1 VHKLSTSKEKDKAPI
16 KYRVT
21 LDSRTAI
28 MAFLRSVVAA
38 SVVAGAVAFAPA
50 SVLPSIVSRSG
61 GTTPLTVVMNGGTG
75 RYKDVGIR
83 GAARGQAGKPP
94 VKTDPLAIDLELV
107 QGIKRVDVVDI
118 SYKKPPSSFFST
130 GAVVPP
136 TPKPTA
142 AAPKPYARAY
152 GAKEWDEAR
161 RQGSFGSDGEPV
173 SLAPSDIAVGAKIGA
188 NRRRQGSIVAAL
200 ENLFKRK

>member
-1 VHKLSTSKEKDKAPI
+1 
-16 KYRVT
+16 
-21 LDSRTAI
+21 

-50 SVLPSIVSRSG
+50 SVLPSIVSRNG

-107 QGIKRVDVVDI
+107 QGTKRVGVVDI
-118 SYKKPPSSFFST
+118 SYKKPPSSLLLSFLLPRSPPLPHQSRMLGHT
-130 GAVVPP
+130 VPRSGMSHDA
-136 TPKPTA
+136 KALLVPTA
-142 AAPKPYARAY
+142 SPCLWHRLTSPWEPRLAPTG
-152 GAKEWDEAR
+152 GAK
-161 RQGSFGSDGEPV
+161 
-173 SLAPSDIAVGAKIGA
+173 APSSLPWRICSSASKF
-188 NRRRQGSIVAAL
+188 AL
-200 ENLFKRK
+200 LYHAYFYYQ